1 MSNILWIAGAL
12 FLIAVVAGYLW
23 LRSVKRRLAKA
34 REEDQRRREQRLE
47 NLPSIPLSERH
58 DDAIYQWS
66 FHHGDRLVART
77 VKAEV
82 DESGKRVSFLE
93 ITHSDL
99 LLLPD
104 ECHFRK
110 YKLEIDTVGDATK
123 VDKMDP
129 DKGRILRNVTA
140 NITGYVEQ

>member
-12 FLIAVVAGYLW
+12 FLIAVVVGYTW
-23 LRSVKRRLAKA
+23 LRSVKHRLAKA
-34 REEDQRRREQRLE
+34 REEDQRRRQQRLE
-47 NLPSIPLSERH
+47 NLPSIPLSERR

-66 FHHGDRLVART
+66 FHHGDRLVAHT
-77 VKAEV
+77 VKAEI

-129 DKGRILRNVTA
+129 EKGRILRNVTA

>member
-1 MSNILWIAGAL
+1 MQNLVLIAGAV
-12 FLIAVVAGYLW
+12 FLVAAVGGYIW
-23 LRSVKRRLAKA
+23 LRSVKRRLAEA

-47 NLPSIPLSERH
+47 NLPSIPLSERR

-77 VKAEV
+77 IKAEV